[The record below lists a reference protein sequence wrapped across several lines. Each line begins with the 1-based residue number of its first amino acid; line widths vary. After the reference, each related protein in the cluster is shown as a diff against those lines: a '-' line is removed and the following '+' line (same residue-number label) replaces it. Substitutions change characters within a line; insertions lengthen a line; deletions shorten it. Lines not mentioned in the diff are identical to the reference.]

1 MSKVDIYDSRNF
13 LLIRILNIVYKKF
26 GYKFENDDK
35 GDFLYIASIKL
46 NVDLKKVTNTRYSF
60 TKRLISKG
68 FFNENENKQLVEA
81 NKEDFLNFI
90 EKYVYLSKGD
100 RKLFGINIFQKYSNN
115 DKIKIELIMCLIDK
129 SCYNNAA
136 DSLIE
141 LTPTTEII
149 NILKDEKHITNIK
162 SLLSNIKLKM
172 ATCIYEK
179 FNLKELIDLGTKIQ
193 IFLNFS
199 LSTWRYEINR
209 KRLLEESMNLLI
221 QKDMKKVL
229 IRIHYISEKGQDEGG
244 LAKDWFTNVSD
255 EII

>member
-1 MSKVDIYDSRNF
+1 M
-13 LLIRILNIVYKKF
+13 IRILNIVYKKF
-26 GYKFENDDK
+26 GYKFENDEK

-115 DKIKIELIMCLIDK
+115 DKIKIEFIMCLIDK

-141 LTPTTEII
+141 LTPTTEI
-149 NILKDEKHITNIK
+149 
-162 SLLSNIKLKM
+162 
-172 ATCIYEK
+172 
-179 FNLKELIDLGTKIQ
+179 
-193 IFLNFS
+193 
-199 LSTWRYEINR
+199 
-209 KRLLEESMNLLI
+209 
-221 QKDMKKVL
+221 MKN
-229 IRIHYISEKGQDEGG
+229 
-244 LAKDWFTNVSD
+244 A
-255 EII
+255 